1 MGGGLPVAGPSRTLG
16 RTQTPAPGPRAPGS
30 APGTGSALCA
40 PAQPHVGSQAGGAPT
55 AGSPP
60 VVPCGPRGLGLP
72 VSSIGPA
79 SPGPTWELEQQLAVM
94 NTQFNRRV
102 FIDLFVWND
111 DQDSSRHII
120 YVRAGPGRPAPTP
133 RGFPRLSG
141 DVSRA

>member
-1 MGGGLPVAGPSRTLG
+1 
-16 RTQTPAPGPRAPGS
+16 
-30 APGTGSALCA
+30 
-40 PAQPHVGSQAGGAPT
+40 
-55 AGSPP
+55 
-60 VVPCGPRGLGLP
+60 
-72 VSSIGPA
+72 
-79 SPGPTWELEQQLAVM
+79 M